1 MAQQLSLKTHE
12 FVMRRGT
19 PHLSRV
25 HPYVRLYKD
34 PGPEVYVQD
43 GNFYSSGGPA
53 FKKADLPDWL
63 QEELAKLSPACR
75 EEVGLKAA

>member
-1 MAQQLSLKTHE
+1 
-12 FVMRRGT
+12 
-19 PHLSRV
+19 
-25 HPYVRLYKD
+25 VRLYKD